1 MLLRN
6 IPLLARR
13 LPLLIAALIAALIAG
28 AAVAQT
34 TVPPETGTAPIP
46 SAAGTVPGTAPG
58 PDAFAAL
65 AWLEGCWRGS
75 VNQREFNEHWL
86 PPRGNLMIGASHT
99 VTEDKTQGYEF
110 LRLEVRADGVYYVV
124 VQSGQNETAYRL
136 VERSVDDTA
145 GRSDELFTFTNPAL
159 DFPSRIIYRRSGK
172 GWLYATVEGKVG
184 GAPRQVIYPMRR
196 VGCESGEFLQR

>member
-6 IPLLARR
+6 VSLLARR
-13 LPLLIAALIAALIAG
+13 LPLLIGVLIAA
-28 AAVAQT
+28 AAAAQT
-34 TVPPETGTAPIP
+34 TAPPEPSPAPAAA
-46 SAAGTVPGTAPG
+46 AAGKAPG
-58 PDAFAAL
+58 PEAFAAL

-75 VNQREFNEHWL
+75 VTQREFNEHWL

-99 VTEDKTQGYEF
+99 VAQDKTQSHEF

-136 VERSVDDTA
+136 VERSVDDTS
-145 GRSDELFTFTNPAL
+145 GRSDELFTFANPAL
-159 DFPSRIIYRRSGK
+159 DFPSTIIYRRSGK

>member
-1 MLLRN
+1 MPLRN
-6 IPLLARR
+6 VPLLTRHLA
-13 LPLLIAALIAALIAG
+13 LLIATLIAG
-28 AAVAQT
+28 SAVAQT
-34 TVPPETGTAPIP
+34 TVPPETGTAPAT
-46 SAAGTVPGTAPG
+46 SAAGTVPG

-86 PPRGNLMIGASHT
+86 PPRGSLMIGASHT

-124 VQSGQNETAYRL
+124 AQSGQNETAYRL

-145 GRSDELFTFTNPAL
+145 GRSDELFTFANPAL